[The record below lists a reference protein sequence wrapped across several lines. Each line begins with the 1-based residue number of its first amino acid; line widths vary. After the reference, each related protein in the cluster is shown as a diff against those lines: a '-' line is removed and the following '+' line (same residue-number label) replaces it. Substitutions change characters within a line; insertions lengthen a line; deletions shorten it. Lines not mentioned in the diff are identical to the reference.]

1 MKRDPMFHELKTY
14 PPPPPVGWC
23 VTRPALCRF
32 KKSTCSCFR
41 NFDYYLTVLIYPNLP
56 QFTILQNGW
65 FFPGSDNKNI
75 RWCIAIF
82 LTLHI
87 LIFGYINTIFLILES
102 VTRSVWCQTGRF
114 VVVFLYRGNVRMVL
128 VYVIY
133 EQGSDMTI
141 FVFHTMVH
149 LIQYC

>member
-1 MKRDPMFHELKTY
+1 MKRDPMFHKLKTY
-14 PPPPPVGWC
+14 PPPSVWLVRNPACSMQIVFLFSQLWSLSDSFDISK
-23 VTRPALCRF
+23 VTPIY
-32 KKSTCSCFR
+32 
-41 NFDYYLTVLIYPNLP
+41 NLTKWLI
-56 QFTILQNGW
+56 
-65 FFPGSDNKNI
+65 FPGSDNKNI
-75 RWCIAIF
+75 RWGIAIF

-87 LIFGYINTIFLILES
+87 LIFGYINTIFLYYIVES
-102 VTRSVWCQTGRF
+102 VARSVWSQTGRF
-114 VVVFLYRGNVRMVL
+114 VVVFLYRRNVRMIL

>member
-1 MKRDPMFHELKTY
+1 MADFS
-14 PPPPPVGWC
+14 PV
-23 VTRPALCRF
+23 VT
-32 KKSTCSCFR
+32 
-41 NFDYYLTVLIYPNLP
+41 I
-56 QFTILQNGW
+56 
-65 FFPGSDNKNI
+65 KNI

-87 LIFGYINTIFLILES
+87 LIFAYINTIFFILES
-102 VTRSVWCQTGRF
+102 VARSLWSQTGRF
-114 VVVFLYRGNVRMVL
+114 VVVFLYRGNVRMIL

-133 EQGSDMTI
+133 KQGSDMTI

>member
-1 MKRDPMFHELKTY
+1 MADFS
-14 PPPPPVGWC
+14 PV
-23 VTRPALCRF
+23 VT
-32 KKSTCSCFR
+32 
-41 NFDYYLTVLIYPNLP
+41 I
-56 QFTILQNGW
+56 
-65 FFPGSDNKNI
+65 KNI

-87 LIFGYINTIFLILES
+87 LIFGYINTIFFILES
-102 VTRSVWCQTGRF
+102 VARSVWSQTGRF
-114 VVVFLYRGNVRMVL
+114 VVVFLYRGNVRMIL

-133 EQGSDMTI
+133 KQGSDMTI